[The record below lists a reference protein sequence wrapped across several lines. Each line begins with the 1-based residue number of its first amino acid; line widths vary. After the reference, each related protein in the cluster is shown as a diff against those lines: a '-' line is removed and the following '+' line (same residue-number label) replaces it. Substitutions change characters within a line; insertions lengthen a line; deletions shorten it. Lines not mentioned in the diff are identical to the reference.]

1 MKNKIRQILLKQLVS
16 NYDNGNIED
25 GGIGGGDEA
34 IDDLYDLFTKQDEPQ
49 TLTEDQRLQE
59 TVDLINYNNLCA
71 RATLFPGLEIDEIPV
86 LTIEDLKEPDVVL
99 VNGKEYPMWNQF
111 VAQQDKWI
119 GGTLEEYGDSFD
131 RAMELEMMATPI
143 TKIELR
149 PNGEESAFFE
159 VHGKDF
165 SCGFDVGHGGI
176 QAGEEGWI
184 TFSGYGGHLWRIKSK
199 EE

>member
-1 MKNKIRQILLKQLVS
+1 MKNKIRQILLKTLIS

-34 IDDLYDLFTKQDEPQ
+34 IDGLYDLFTKQDEPQ
-49 TLTEDQRLQE
+49 KLTEDQKLQE

-86 LTIEDLKEPDVVL
+86 LTIDDLYDLDVVL

-111 VAQQDKWI
+111 VGEQDKWI

-199 EE
+199 E